1 MVRILCLF
9 AVLLLITA
17 YEPSIYGLP
26 QEDKY
31 RLNPTPDPG
40 AKYKVYVPVDLEDAF
55 KELNKMLH
63 PDLIKE
69 MKDGEESGMSTYHM
83 GLGMW
88 MRNNWVLWGGGL
100 LAKYFNS
107 LGIYH
112 PDDMSGII
120 LTSFWRRLNGKHLGL
135 KEQIADYKEYWR
147 LHAEPKNK
155 RCPEE
160 RSTLVISQWI
170 NDESAD
176 GKLRVIHIGR
186 CKRRGHL
193 WVYEADRGWYKPD
206 AALRKRIGA

>member
-1 MVRILCLF
+1 MARMLF
-9 AVLLLITA
+9 IFAILLLTGA
-17 YEPSIYGLP
+17 YSPSICGLP

-31 RLNPTPDPG
+31 RLNPTLDPG

-69 MKDGEESGMSTYHM
+69 MKDGEESGIWQYHM
-83 GLGMW
+83 GLGLW
-88 MRNNWVLWGGGL
+88 MRNNWVLWGGGR

-120 LTSFWRRLNGKHLGL
+120 LTSFCRRLNGKPLRL
-135 KEQIADYKEYWR
+135 EEQIAYYQEYWR

-155 RCPEE
+155 RCAHD
-160 RSTLVISQWI
+160 RSTLIISQWMD
-170 NDESAD
+170 DETAD
-176 GKLRVIHIGR
+176 GKLRVIHIAR
-186 CKRRGHL
+186 CKGKKHL

-206 AALRKRIGA
+206 AGLRKKIGA